1 MVFSIDYSVE
11 NTAVVSRSTKF
22 IGKTIEMN
30 MGMDEKQQVKKTL
43 SSRDRVDARARGETR
58 TLKDILQRLLRP
70 QRLPI
75 SPPGH
80 TLFRLYEPGGIS
92 TAPVNGVPRARLELA
107 RFPATPSKWCV
118 YQFRHLGNFSVQ
130 PSYTEVGCKN
140 RVFPDLYQLKA

>member
-1 MVFSIDYSVE
+1 
-11 NTAVVSRSTKF
+11 
-22 IGKTIEMN
+22 
-30 MGMDEKQQVKKTL
+30 MDEKQQVKKTL

-118 YQFRHLGNFSVQ
+118 YQFRHLGNFSYSQ
-130 PSYTEVGCKN
+130 AILKWAAKIEFFLIYTN
-140 RVFPDLYQLKA
+140 